1 MAFSIIPFLLLGLPI
16 AEIAVFIL
24 VGQYIGLLP
33 TLAMIF
39 ITAVLGSLLLRVQGF
54 GLLRRIQAETE
65 RGAVPG
71 RELVHG
77 VMILVA
83 GLLLLTPGFITD
95 VLGFLLFIPPVRD
108 AGWALLRERIVV
120 MTSSRFGGAA
130 RQARPNGRPS
140 EPVIDLD
147 SDDFERNPD
156 SSSPWGD
163 KGPRR

>member
-1 MAFSIIPFLLLGLPI
+1 MAFSLVPFLLLALPI

-39 ITAVLGSLLLRVQGF
+39 VTAVLGSLLLRVQGF
-54 GLLRRIQAETE
+54 GLLQRIRTETE

-77 VMILVA
+77 VMILLA
-83 GLLLLTPGFITD
+83 GVLLLTPGFITD
-95 VLGFLLFIPPVRD
+95 TLGFLLFIPAVRD
-108 AGWALLRERIVV
+108 AGWKLLRERIVV
-120 MTSSRFGGAA
+120 MTSSRFGGGVGD
-130 RQARPNGRPS
+130 RPRSEPG

-147 SDDFERNPD
+147 AEEFERDPD
-156 SSSPWGD
+156 PSSPWVG
-163 KGPRR
+163 KGSRH